1 MLTERFKE
9 GRSAEWVSMVVREP
23 RVIDG
28 WQAQRAASETT
39 AVVSLNTV
47 KRWESIWKHPNGNIL
62 LTSIK
67 INQLPKSTKRILSL
81 C

>member
-1 MLTERFKE
+1 M
-9 GRSAEWVSMVVREP
+9 
-23 RVIDG
+23 IDE

-47 KRWESIWKHPNGNIL
+47 KRRESIWKHPNGNIL

-67 INQLPKSTKRILSL
+67 INQLPKSTKHIFSL
-81 C
+81 RSIRRL